1 MPYITSKFKAH
12 KNVTNKFN
20 ALPWFRLSKMP
31 TLSCNRPMSLFNFL
45 STPLIALSVNV
56 SWPMY
61 WWITNDGF
69 SLESLSCPQEIFSD
83 AFWNIFSPLVW
94 IVNKPESIPKRN
106 KIFIVVKTIQDYFKL
121 CNGWSPHVYRL
132 KGWRNPFMLWKSMFG
147 KLPDEPF
154 IGCSYRSSSH
164 KVKQRRKFILAQDSF
179 PLFKQDITSCCCIIN

>member
-31 TLSCNRPMSLFNFL
+31 TLSYNRSMSLFNFL
-45 STPLIALSVNV
+45 SSPLIALSVNV

-132 KGWRNPFMLWKSMFG
+132 KGWRLIRLCYERVCLENCQMNLSLGGATDQAPT
-147 KLPDEPF
+147 KLNNDENSF
-154 IGCSYRSSSH
+154 WH
-164 KVKQRRKFILAQDSF
+164 KTVFRFLSRTLLLAAA
-179 PLFKQDITSCCCIIN
+179 